1 MTILEY
7 NALINLMKSTN
18 ANIWMLFIVIMLIAI
33 SSLIMV
39 FLKGYI
45 TKKSELQ
52 AITDNFITLKKQLVE
67 NTETIKSIE
76 SRFTHKLWINQQ
88 VWLKKQ
94 EIYEDIFL
102 CLYHIKNYISENVKT
117 IDKAYYFS
125 FFPDPGFP
133 EDYLSKSALKGMEDA
148 WKEEKAIYDK
158 RPDIEEEI
166 ENFNILKINHLK
178 SLKIVL
184 EKMQVKSIFIDKDVF
199 KELSIILNRLN
210 QEKKESSLEYY
221 EYIEEDTDRAIN
233 RIKEICAK
241 ELQLLNDD

>member
-1 MTILEY
+1 MTIADYKALLE
-7 NALINLMKSTN
+7 IIKSTDSS
-18 ANIWMLFIVIMLIAI
+18 IWVALLLFLLIPTF
-33 SSLIMV
+33 SVLLIFV
-39 FLKGYI
+39 KGYSV
-45 TKKSELQ
+45 KYSEIQ
-52 AITDNFITLKKQLVE
+52 AITNNFITLKKQLVE
-67 NTETIKSIE
+67 NTEIVKSIE

-125 FFPDPGFP
+125 SFRDPGFP
-133 EDYLSKSALKGMEDA
+133 EDYLTKSALKQMEDA

-210 QEKKESSLEYY
+210 QEKEESSLEYY
-221 EYIEEDTDRAIN
+221 EYIEEDTDRAID
-233 RIKEICAK
+233 RIKGICAK